1 MKNSFELIG
10 RISSVNKN
18 ESYVNFSV
26 AVDESYKAKDA
37 KDWTEKTDFHNCVAF
52 DDRTMKS
59 FDSYVQKG
67 DLVKVVGRISW
78 KEKEIN
84 GQKYNLASLVA
95 KNFLRLS
102 RPNSDK
108 KED

>member
-18 ESYVNFSV
+18 ENYVNFSV

-37 KDWTEKTDFHNCVAF
+37 KEWTEKTDFHNCVAF
-52 DDRTMKS
+52 DRTMGS

-67 DLVKVVGRISW
+67 DLVKVAGRISW

-95 KNFLRLS
+95 SKFLRLS
-102 RPNSDK
+102 RPSK

>member
-18 ESYVNFSV
+18 ENYVNFSV

-37 KDWTEKTDFHNCVAF
+37 EEWTEKTDFHNCVAF
-52 DDRTMKS
+52 DRTMNS

-67 DLVKVVGRISW
+67 DLVKVVGKITW
-78 KEKEIN
+78 KEKEIE
-84 GQKYNLASLVA
+84 GKKYNLASLVA